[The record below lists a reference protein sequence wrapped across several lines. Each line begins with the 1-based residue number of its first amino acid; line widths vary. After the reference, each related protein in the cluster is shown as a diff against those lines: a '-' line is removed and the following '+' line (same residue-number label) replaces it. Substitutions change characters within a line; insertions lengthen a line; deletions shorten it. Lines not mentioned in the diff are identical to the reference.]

1 MVSDRYYTG
10 IALRIALLFSTV
22 VLLAWMISRTHWYV
36 TMALVAAAIAAETFI
51 LMQFVT
57 RWSREV
63 TRFLDAV
70 SFEDTTARFSGLK
83 GERVF
88 RELGLAMGGVMER
101 LSRGRAEREE
111 QAQYLQAL
119 INHVPVALVAV
130 EESGAVQLLNFAARR
145 LFEGPCAGTAD
156 FAHYG
161 NGFAAGMENLKPGDG
176 AILRMERKAGALQ
189 LKAAATDL
197 ALSGKRRRLISLQNI
212 ENELSA
218 NELVAWQTV
227 IRVMAHEVMNSLT
240 PVTSLAA
247 TAEGLIAQV
256 AEALPEDDANR
267 PALADAGEA
276 LETLARRSEGLLHFV
291 QNHRRIT
298 KRMVA
303 RLERV
308 RIDRV
313 FARLG
318 RLLAAD
324 LAQRA
329 IALSIAVEPQAL
341 ELEAD
346 AELLDQALIN
356 LVRNAIEALRDVPDG
371 KITLSATRDLDGRIV
386 LAVADNGPGIAP
398 DQREKVFVPFFTTK
412 RQGSGVG
419 LTLARQI
426 AILHGG
432 GVAITET
439 RGGGATVS
447 LRF

>member
-1 MVSDRYYTG
+1 LDFPRY
-10 IALRIALLFSTV
+10 
-22 VLLAWMISRTHWYV
+22 
-36 TMALVAAAIAAETFI
+36 
-51 LMQFVT
+51 
-57 RWSREV
+57 
-63 TRFLDAV
+63 
-70 SFEDTTARFSGLK
+70 
-83 GERVF
+83 GE
-88 RELGLAMGGVMER
+88 A
-101 LSRGRAEREE
+101 
-111 QAQYLQAL
+111 
-119 INHVPVALVAV
+119 
-130 EESGAVQLLNFAARR
+130 
-145 LFEGPCAGTAD
+145 
-156 FAHYG
+156 
-161 NGFAAGMENLKPGDG
+161 FAAGIENLKPGDG
-176 AILRMERKAGALQ
+176 AILRMERKAGVLQ

-218 NELVAWQTV
+218 HELVAWQTV

-240 PVTSLAA
+240 PVTSLAE

-256 AEALPEDDANR
+256 AKNLPESDANQ
-267 PALADAGEA
+267 PALADANEA
-276 LETLARRSEGLLHFV
+276 LETLARRSQGLLHFV

-303 RLERV
+303 RLERI
-308 RIDRV
+308 RIERI

-329 IALSIAVEPQAL
+329 IELSIAVEPQTL
-341 ELEAD
+341 EFEAD

-371 KITLSATRDLDGRIV
+371 RITLSAMRDLDGRIV
-386 LAVADNGPGIAP
+386 IAVADNGPGIP
-398 DQREKVFVPFFTTK
+398 LDQREKVFVPFFTTK

-426 AILHGG
+426 ATLHGG
-432 GVAITET
+432 MVTIAET